1 MINEF
6 REKILADIA
15 AGDEEG
21 IYTAMLQIFDGEIAE
36 GSTFEQARN
45 GALHYLNE
53 AMEWIED

>member
-6 REKILADIA
+6 REKILADIS

-21 IYTAMLQIFDGEIAE
+21 IYTAMLAIFDGEIAE
-36 GSTFEQARN
+36 GSTFEEARR
-45 GALHYLNE
+45 GAVHYLTE